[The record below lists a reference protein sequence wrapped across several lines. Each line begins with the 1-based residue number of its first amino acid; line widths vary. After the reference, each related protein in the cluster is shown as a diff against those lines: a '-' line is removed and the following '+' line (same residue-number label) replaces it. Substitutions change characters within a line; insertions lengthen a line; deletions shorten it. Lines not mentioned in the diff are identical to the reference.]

1 MHLSKGSATES
12 CVISHRRRGPPS
24 SSNRCARGH
33 PEPWWH
39 LPLPETERWKLLS
52 HRFLF
57 SFPFFLFCS
66 QSNLFRGTLGLFWL
80 DLQTTGLTTGFSSG
94 SGLYFF
100 VPLCV
105 NLWRVVFSFSSFRID
120 HKTVVNFSC
129 SVMAAVKYDKKII
142 KSFLVYAKLQKLH
155 LFSLFFFFFKGK
167 ILTSCTVLGKFSQLG
182 NITEQMD

>member
-1 MHLSKGSATES
+1 M
-12 CVISHRRRGPPS
+12 
-24 SSNRCARGH
+24 
-33 PEPWWH
+33 
-39 LPLPETERWKLLS
+39 
-52 HRFLF
+52 
-57 SFPFFLFCS
+57 
-66 QSNLFRGTLGLFWL
+66 

-105 NLWRVVFSFSSFRID
+105 NLWRVVFSFLSFRID